1 MGGLTGGIIITSFL
15 QNYLLL
21 SSSASVAARMKT
33 RYLKKIL
40 DQESAWFDQCN
51 YMELSARMSREI
63 SQI

>member
-1 MGGLTGGIIITSFL
+1 MGYLTIGIIITSFL

-21 SSSASVAARMKT
+21 STSASVAARMKT

-51 YMELSARMSREI
+51 YMELSSRMSREI
-63 SQI
+63 SQF